1 MAIGRSRRRVEGRA
15 GVKMKKQYQIENEIK
30 NCTIMESNSEIVY
43 IYTMITREA
52 AKEII
57 NLAAQFK
64 AVAVVGPRQSGKTT
78 LVRMLFKDKE
88 YVNFENPDVR
98 LYALEDPR
106 GFLSNYPDGAVFD
119 EAQRVPEI
127 FSYLQQI
134 LDESSSNGMFI
145 ITGSNNFLLQENI
158 SQSLAGRVGYL
169 NLLPLTLNEINNK
182 ESSISQMLFKGCY
195 PSLYNTAIDA
205 SQWYANYIRTYIERD
220 VRLIKNITNLVS
232 FERFLRLCAG
242 RIGQLL
248 NMNSMAVELGVDTK
262 TISAWISVL
271 ETSFVLFR
279 LQPYHKNF
287 NKRIV
292 KMPKLYFYDTGLASA
307 LLGIQN
313 SDQIDLHPFR
323 GSLFENMVVVDFLK
337 TRFNKAKTNNLYFWR
352 DNAGNEVDLLID
364 NGPTIIPIEIKSG
377 QTVTNDYFKGI
388 LYWNKLTQNE
398 GGFVVYGGKITQKRS
413 SGISVIPYH
422 SVNSVE

>member
-1 MAIGRSRRRVEGRA
+1 
-15 GVKMKKQYQIENEIK
+15 
-30 NCTIMESNSEIVY
+30 MESNSIIVY
-43 IYTMITREA
+43 ICRMIRREA
-52 AKEII
+52 EKEIL
-57 NLAAQFK
+57 NLATHFK

-78 LVRMLFKDKE
+78 LVRQLFKDKE
-88 YVNFENPDVR
+88 YVNFENPDIR
-98 LYALEDPR
+98 LYAIEDPR
-106 GFLSNYPDGAVFD
+106 GFLSNYPNGAVFD

-134 LDESSSNGMFI
+134 LDESPSNGMFI

-169 NLLPLTLNEINNK
+169 NLLPLTLREINDT
-182 ESSISQMLFKGCY
+182 ESSISQILFKGCY
-195 PSLYNTAIDA
+195 PSLYNTTTADA
-205 SQWYANYIRTYIERD
+205 SQWYSNYIRTYVERD
-220 VRLIKNITNLVS
+220 VRLIKNITNLVT

-262 TISAWISVL
+262 TIGAWISVL
-271 ETSFVLFR
+271 EASFVLFR

-313 SDQIDLHPFR
+313 SNQIDVHPFR
-323 GSLFENMVVVDFLK
+323 GSLFENMVIVDVLK

-352 DNAGNEVDLLID
+352 DNVGNEVDLLLD
-364 NGPTIIPIEIKSG
+364 NGLCITPIEIKSG
-377 QTVTNDYFKGI
+377 QTVTKDYFKGL
-388 LYWNKLTQNE
+388 LYWNKLTHTE
-398 GGFVVYGGKITQKRS
+398 GGYVVYGGGMSQKRS
-413 SGISVIPYH
+413 AGVTVLPYQSLH
-422 SVNSVE
+422 LVENG